1 MWKSKGLSDK
11 SIKSPVASNN
21 SLYSNTKIRVKLDD
35 RCLKQE
41 KVTFKHK
48 QLVNIYIFLRN
59 FWTFNV
65 CKYFALKN
73 SLIWVDKLTNNPD
86 PDKYKNPDKYWI

>member
-48 QLVNIYIFLRN
+48 QLVNIYIFYEISGHLMS
-59 FWTFNV
+59 
-65 CKYFALKN
+65 ASILH
-73 SLIWVDKLTNNPD
+73 
-86 PDKYKNPDKYWI
+86 